1 MTKTAQAIRTVE
13 VAGYSGKAVSVKS
26 GQFIRVTDVVGNQI
40 GDLFAISAEDH
51 TEFLS
56 PSVTRLMN
64 LSLFPQVGQSFYSN
78 HDRPI
83 LTFIADHSPGY
94 HDMLMASCNTKFFEA
109 LGFENHPN
117 CRDNYF
123 KAIAEAGVKHTIIPD
138 PVNIFQNTPVLPNG
152 TIVAGVTMSK
162 AGDYVIL
169 RAEMDVILVLTACST
184 EAINGC
190 KSSPLRIEIFGE
202 QPL

>member
-1 MTKTAQAIRTVE
+1 MVKTARAIKAVDVE
-13 VAGYSGKAVSVKS
+13 GYSGKAVSVKS
-26 GQFIRVTDVVGNQI
+26 GQFIRITDVVGNQI
-40 GDLFAISAEDH
+40 GDLFAIAEADH

-56 PSVTRLMN
+56 PSVTRLIN
-64 LSLFPQVGQSFYSN
+64 LNLFPEVGQSFYSN

-83 LTFIADHSPGY
+83 VTFIADHSPGF
-94 HDMLMASCNTKFFEA
+94 HDMLMASCNRKFFESF
-109 LGFENHPN
+109 GFEDHPN

-123 KAIAEAGVKHTIIPD
+123 KAAAEAGIKHTMKPD

-169 RAEMDVILVLTACST
+169 RAEMDIVLVLTACST

-190 KSSPLRIEIFGE
+190 KSSPLRIEIFDQ